1 MRQNITDNAV
11 SEIIGTILMLAIV
24 VGVFTLLYVGVMS
37 YDFNENTISV
47 NIAGSIEGT
56 NIVFEHKGGKDVG
69 LQSIL
74 VVSVGD
80 IKNSVFIGDYL
91 DNSAIQDGKWNIG
104 ERAVYPVG
112 DVTFMQVEATLID
125 ESDNYILITGVLQE
139 GAVNDM
145 IIVTLPASEIAT
157 DSANLNM
164 NYNFRNRTGSLRF
177 AYREYTGGW
186 DYTSWELGQS
196 GSGFYNK
203 TITGLS
209 STQYYFK
216 AQLKFNTN
224 ISEGDNKSFIYTG
237 TEVNT
242 ISSYLV
248 AGAPFGLTA
257 QGSNL
262 LDSVQLW
269 YRFSPDNISWSTN
282 WWDDDWTSR
291 RPVNLF
297 VGSGATTSDY
307 QVLLNISYD
316 YRMNMDFSDLRFIKY
331 QDNIT
336 EYPHWIE
343 NKTDGERAYVWVR
356 IDTSVIPQN
365 DTHMW
370 MYFGNSLATSMS
382 DGDQTF
388 YFFDSFEGVSLD
400 VDWHADANDYSVT
413 DNTLRIGI
421 GSVTT
426 TFPLSVDMGDGYVLE
441 GRVKYHTMDATYS
454 GVLAAQSSQYTE
466 INNNGANAANLIHR
480 PPSSFD
486 LERLTARGSSTGFDC
501 GSSSLFTTK
510 NDVWYL
516 LTAKF
521 YSGGVKIYNNRT
533 TEWPYG
539 CGWVKDIDYISLGAY
554 QGSASYDIQDTS
566 YDWVLIR
573 KYAAIEPEQYIGD
586 LEYIG
591 WHLWKNPSNPDTASP
606 WAWTFNFPEGAGF
619 YEFYSIGS
627 YGADEETAPASADT
641 ICYFFP
647 VNIPEVTTK
656 NPGIFLNLVYL
667 QMDYDFKDFIGG
679 YVCFTVHR
687 QGDPNWKYTPW
698 VGRAWSGSYGTLIT
712 VKMLFVTY
720 EYKALLY
727 YKGGLIEGGLKAFTP
742 PFG

>member
-209 STQYYFK
+209 STLYYFK

-224 ISEGDNKSFIYTG
+224 ISEGENKSFIYTG
-237 TEVNT
+237 TEVNA
-242 ISSYLV
+242 ISPYTV
-248 AGAPFGLTA
+248 TGAPYGLTA

-269 YRFSPDNISWSTN
+269 YRFSPDNTSWSTN

-336 EYPHWIE
+336 EYPYWIE

-370 MYFGNSLATSMS
+370 MYFGNSLATSM
-382 DGDQTF
+382 
-388 YFFDSFEGVSLD
+388 
-400 VDWHADANDYSVT
+400 
-413 DNTLRIGI
+413 
-421 GSVTT
+421 
-426 TFPLSVDMGDGYVLE
+426 
-441 GRVKYHTMDATYS
+441 
-454 GVLAAQSSQYTE
+454 
-466 INNNGANAANLIHR
+466 
-480 PPSSFD
+480 
-486 LERLTARGSSTGFDC
+486 
-501 GSSSLFTTK
+501 
-510 NDVWYL
+510 
-516 LTAKF
+516 
-521 YSGGVKIYNNRT
+521 GG
-533 TEWPYG
+533 
-539 CGWVKDIDYISLGAY
+539 
-554 QGSASYDIQDTS
+554 
-566 YDWVLIR
+566 
-573 KYAAIEPEQYIGD
+573 
-586 LEYIG
+586 
-591 WHLWKNPSNPDTASP
+591 
-606 WAWTFNFPEGAGF
+606 
-619 YEFYSIGS
+619 
-627 YGADEETAPASADT
+627 
-641 ICYFFP
+641 
-647 VNIPEVTTK
+647 
-656 NPGIFLNLVYL
+656 
-667 QMDYDFKDFIGG
+667 
-679 YVCFTVHR
+679 
-687 QGDPNWKYTPW
+687 
-698 VGRAWSGSYGTLIT
+698 
-712 VKMLFVTY
+712 
-720 EYKALLY
+720 
-727 YKGGLIEGGLKAFTP
+727 
-742 PFG
+742 